1 MPGTERARHSRCLSR
16 AGSVSLWCVPCDWYW
31 FLPVYD
37 FSQREA
43 HHSDEGGEPCGER
56 NPKEKSGMIGEE
68 IQAGRVRESPGCGGG
83 TSLKGTP
90 STNIRTVADTGG
102 A

>member
-1 MPGTERARHSRCLSR
+1 VIGTGFYPFTTFLSERRIIPMKV
-16 AGSVSLWCVPCDWYW
+16 VSHAANAI
-31 FLPVYD
+31 
-37 FSQREA
+37 QR
-43 HHSDEGGEPCGER
+43 
-56 NPKEKSGMIGEE
+56 KKSGMIGEE